1 MTLLGST
8 VAASSGT
15 FIAGMLIPSIN
26 SKGII
31 AGYCFTLFPGACALI
46 GLFVIPRK
54 TFKCIKNRLSDT
66 NKVSIRKLLEDIH
79 PFIRLLRGIPAYA
92 KSNHL
97 LISHMIWF

>member
-15 FIAGMLIPSIN
+15 FIAGMLIPSMN

-31 AGYCFTLFPGACALI
+31 AGYCFTIFPGACALI

-54 TFKCIKNRLSDT
+54 TVRRI
-66 NKVSIRKLLEDIH
+66 NKTG
-79 PFIRLLRGIPAYA
+79 FISSGQNFNS
-92 KSNHL
+92 K
-97 LISHMIWF
+97 

>member
-15 FIAGMLIPSIN
+15 FIAGMLIPSMN

-31 AGYCFTLFPGACALI
+31 AGYCFTIFPGACALI

-54 TFKCIKNRLSDT
+54 TFHRLKLSQSS
-66 NKVSIRKLLEDIH
+66 NSESIFENCLIDIR
-79 PFIRLLRGIPAYA
+79 PFILLRQGTPVYV
-92 KSNHL
+92 K
-97 LISHMIWF
+97 

>member
-15 FIAGMLIPSIN
+15 FIAGMLIPSMN

-31 AGYCFTLFPGACALI
+31 AGYCFTVFPGACALI

-54 TFKCIKNRLSDT
+54 TVCRVNKLSWTTKNDFIFDNYLID
-66 NKVSIRKLLEDIH
+66 IRRST
-79 PFIRLLRGIPAYA
+79 PLRHEIQVYV
-92 KSNHL
+92 
-97 LISHMIWF
+97 M

>member
-15 FIAGMLIPSIN
+15 FIAGMLIPSMN

-31 AGYCFTLFPGACALI
+31 AGYCFTFFPGACALI

-54 TFKCIKNRLSDT
+54 RVHRLKLSQT
-66 NKVSIRKLLEDIH
+66 SNSESIFENCLIDIR
-79 PFIRLLRGIPAYA
+79 PFILLRQGTPVYV
-92 KSNHL
+92 K
-97 LISHMIWF
+97 

>member
-15 FIAGMLIPSIN
+15 FIAGMLIPSMN

-31 AGYCFTLFPGACALI
+31 AGYCFTIFPGACALI

-54 TFKCIKNRLSDT
+54 TVRRIQKLYQTSKN
-66 NKVSIRKLLEDIH
+66 VYI
-79 PFIRLLRGIPAYA
+79 
-92 KSNHL
+92 
-97 LISHMIWF
+97 

>member
-31 AGYCFTLFPGACALI
+31 AGYCFTIFPGACALI

-54 TFKCIKNRLSDT
+54 TVRRIKKLSCKSKSDFIFD
-66 NKVSIRKLLEDIH
+66 NCFIDIP
-79 PFIRLLRGIPAYA
+79 PFIPLRQETPVYV
-92 KSNHL
+92 K
-97 LISHMIWF
+97 